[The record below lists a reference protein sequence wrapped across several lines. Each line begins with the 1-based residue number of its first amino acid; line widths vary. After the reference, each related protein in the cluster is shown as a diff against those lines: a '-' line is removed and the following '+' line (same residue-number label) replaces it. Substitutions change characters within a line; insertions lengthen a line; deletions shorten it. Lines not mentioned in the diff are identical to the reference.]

1 MDIRDFN
8 KIVIVSLCDRL
19 TKKVGKKLSQNL
31 GMIFC
36 DTKDLVEYDL
46 IDKKA
51 VERLC
56 TKDYL
61 EKAEKKVLSQIASFE
76 NVTVAINYDYLV
88 HNINILKEKSLVVF
102 VNLPKKYVKEKS
114 NVVNFISYDERT
126 KDLKNI
132 STLTVNVRNTDVD
145 FVCRKIITELGGI
158 L

>member
-1 MDIRDFN
+1 MDIRGFN

-19 TKKVGKKLSQNL
+19 TKSVGKKLSQHL

-51 VERLC
+51 VEKLC
-56 TKDYL
+56 TKEYL
-61 EKAEKKVLSQIASFE
+61 EKAEKKVISQIASFE

-88 HNINILKEKSLVVF
+88 HHINILKAKGLVVF

-126 KDLKNI
+126 KTLKNI
-132 STLTVNVRNTDVD
+132 CTLTVNVRNTNVD
-145 FVCRKIITELGGI
+145 FVCNKIITELGGI

>member
-1 MDIRDFN
+1 MDIRGFN

-19 TKKVGKKLSQNL
+19 TKSVGKKLSQHL

-51 VERLC
+51 VEKLC
-56 TKDYL
+56 TKEYL
-61 EKAEKKVLSQIASFE
+61 EKAEKKVISQIASFE

-88 HNINILKEKSLVVF
+88 HHINILKVKGLVVF

-126 KDLKNI
+126 KTLKNI
-132 STLTVNVRNTDVD
+132 STLTVNVRNTNVD
-145 FVCRKIITELGGI
+145 FVCNKIITELGGI

>member
-1 MDIRDFN
+1 MDIRGFN

-19 TKKVGKKLSQNL
+19 TKSVGKKLSQHL

-51 VERLC
+51 VEKLC
-56 TKDYL
+56 TKEYL
-61 EKAEKKVLSQIASFE
+61 EKAEKKVISQIASFE
-76 NVTVAINYDYLV
+76 NVIVAINYDYLV
-88 HNINILKEKSLVVF
+88 HHINILKAKGLVVF

-126 KDLKNI
+126 KTLKNI
-132 STLTVNVRNTDVD
+132 STLTVNVRNTNVD
-145 FVCRKIITELGGI
+145 FVCNKIITELGGI

>member
-1 MDIRDFN
+1 MDIRGFN

-19 TKKVGKKLSQNL
+19 TKSVGKKLSQHL

-51 VERLC
+51 VEKLC
-56 TKDYL
+56 TKEYL
-61 EKAEKKVLSQIASFE
+61 EKAEKKVISQIASFE

-88 HNINILKEKSLVVF
+88 HHINILKAKGLVVF
-102 VNLPKKYVKEKS
+102 VNLPRKYVKEKS

-126 KDLKNI
+126 KTLKNI
-132 STLTVNVRNTDVD
+132 STLTVNVRNTNVD
-145 FVCRKIITELGGI
+145 FVCNKIITELGGI

>member
-1 MDIRDFN
+1 MDIRGFN

-19 TKKVGKKLSQNL
+19 TKSVGKKLSQHL

-51 VERLC
+51 VEKLC
-56 TKDYL
+56 TKEYL
-61 EKAEKKVLSQIASFE
+61 EKAEKKVIGQIASFE

-88 HNINILKEKSLVVF
+88 HHINILKAKGLVVF

-126 KDLKNI
+126 KTLKNI
-132 STLTVNVRNTDVD
+132 STLTVNVRNTNVD
-145 FVCRKIITELGGI
+145 FVCNKIITELGGI

>member
-1 MDIRDFN
+1 MDIRGFN

-19 TKKVGKKLSQNL
+19 TKSVGKKLSQHL

-51 VERLC
+51 VEKLC
-56 TKDYL
+56 TKEYL
-61 EKAEKKVLSQIASFE
+61 EKAEKKVVSQIASFE

-88 HNINILKEKSLVVF
+88 HHINILKAKGLVVF

-126 KDLKNI
+126 KTLKNI

-145 FVCRKIITELGGI
+145 FVCNKIITELGGI

>member
-19 TKKVGKKLSQNL
+19 TKSVGKKLSQHL

-51 VERLC
+51 VEKLC
-56 TKDYL
+56 TKEYL
-61 EKAEKKVLSQIASFE
+61 EKAEKKVVSQIASFE

-88 HNINILKEKSLVVF
+88 HHINILKAKGLVVF

-126 KDLKNI
+126 KTLKNI
-132 STLTVNVRNTDVD
+132 STLTVNVRNTNVD
-145 FVCRKIITELGGI
+145 FVCNKIITELGGI

>member
-1 MDIRDFN
+1 MDIRGFN

-19 TKKVGKKLSQNL
+19 TKSVGKKLSQHL

-51 VERLC
+51 VEKLC
-56 TKDYL
+56 TKEYL
-61 EKAEKKVLSQIASFE
+61 EKEEKKVISQIASFE

-88 HNINILKEKSLVVF
+88 HHINILKAKGLVVF

-126 KDLKNI
+126 KTLKNI
-132 STLTVNVRNTDVD
+132 STLTVNVRNTNVD
-145 FVCRKIITELGGI
+145 FVCNKIITELGGI

>member
-1 MDIRDFN
+1 MDIRGFN

-19 TKKVGKKLSQNL
+19 TKSVGKKLSQHL

-51 VERLC
+51 VEKLC
-56 TKDYL
+56 TKEYL
-61 EKAEKKVLSQIASFE
+61 EKAEKKVISQIASFE

-88 HNINILKEKSLVVF
+88 HHINILKAKGLVVF

-126 KDLKNI
+126 KTLKNI
-132 STLTVNVRNTDVD
+132 STLTVNVRNTNVD
-145 FVCRKIITELGGI
+145 FVCNKIITELGGI

>member
-1 MDIRDFN
+1 MDIRGFN

-19 TKKVGKKLSQNL
+19 TKSVGKKLSQHL

-51 VERLC
+51 VEKLC
-56 TKDYL
+56 TKEYL
-61 EKAEKKVLSQIASFE
+61 EKAEKKVISQIASFE

-88 HNINILKEKSLVVF
+88 HHINILKVKGLVVF
-102 VNLPKKYVKEKS
+102 VNLPRKYVKEKS

-126 KDLKNI
+126 KTLKNI
-132 STLTVNVRNTDVD
+132 STLTVNVRNTNVD
-145 FVCRKIITELGGI
+145 FVCNKIITELGGI